1 MLFRPGADLPDGG
14 PCNLAAELDA
24 ALERVRAVSGGGRLT
39 HALRRNPRLAPHLAH
54 VVHLEVTRARRSPA
68 ASAPANI
75 ATGWRR
81 TKLRQLSV
89 SETLAR
95 SALTD
100 CSISWRARSIPARMA
115 SASLGC
121 SGIHRLLHNHR
132 AAASA
137 GWTGFD
143 KPGQGEPATAP
154 APCFSGSEPF
164 TVAAELLGHAG
175 KLDALAPHPAHA
187 GQRQGPAGTQV
198 QRSEERRVG
207 KECR

>member
-132 AAASA
+132 AALHERPLLQR
-137 GWTGFD
+137 G
-143 KPGQGEPATAP
+143 
-154 APCFSGSEPF
+154 EPF
-164 TVAAELLGHAG
+164 TVAAELLG
-175 KLDALAPHPAHA
+175 KLDALK
-187 GQRQGPAGTQV
+187 QGAFV
-198 QRSEERRVG
+198 QGGAVDGSPRPVLSN
-207 KECR
+207 